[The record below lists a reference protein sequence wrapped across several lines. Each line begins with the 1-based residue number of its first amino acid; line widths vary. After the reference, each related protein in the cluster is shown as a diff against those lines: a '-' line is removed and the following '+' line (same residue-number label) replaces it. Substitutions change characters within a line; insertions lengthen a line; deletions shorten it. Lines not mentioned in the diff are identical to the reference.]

1 MLVSASQRPEDL
13 MDAERRQVTVL
24 FTDMVGFTSF
34 SERSGE
40 EAAYTLMRSLSKL
53 MDDAVREQ
61 GGVVQGFT
69 GDGIMAVFG
78 APTAFE
84 DAPLRACRAAL
95 LILQRL
101 KTAGSDLEAQHGVRP
116 QLRIGLNTGPA
127 VVGNVQSN
135 ADASITVLGDTVNVA
150 ARFQALAEAGSVC
163 MTESTYRLVQ
173 GMVEAGFAGE
183 HQIKGKSESQK
194 VYRLEAIRH
203 GAARFDAAL
212 SRGLTAY
219 VGRDRELET
228 LERRLAETSSGIQV
242 IDIAGEPGI
251 GKSRLLHE
259 FRQRIGKSGAFILL
273 GGCSPEDRQ
282 TPFLPFI
289 ELVRGSFRVAAGE
302 DQAAVARKLDD
313 GLKVLG
319 LGSAQNLGLLL
330 NLLGLKT
337 PEGSLQGLDGV
348 LIGLRTRDLLRRLLR
363 ARCQLSRGIMAIE
376 DLHWIDSASEELLG
390 EIVTSAESLPLMIVH
405 TRRPEYRPP
414 WSEQPNVSHVPL
426 EPLSA
431 GETARIVEAT
441 VRRRQSSRRTAAAC
455 SGESRRQRLVRRGA
469 RELPPRAGLRA
480 PSVRRHRLRRR
491 DGRERTAGKRA
502 IAAHRARRS
511 PRVRRPRPAAGR
523 RRHRPS
529 FRSRSAGSGN
539 RRQRRYR
546 PHRSPSC
553 KRSILSIAKTRPA
566 TTSSSTR
573 SCAMRSIAACSAPP
587 GRCCTSKSPTRS
599 SGAAPIVFPKSPRHS
614 RTTTRPLRAPTR
626 LSSTWRW
633 PPRSAWISILWT
645 RRMRYARQALDLL
658 ESNPICANDLAV
670 ADVMANH
677 IHILYEKSAF
687 LEIKRVARTLHAAA

>member
-1 MLVSASQRPEDL
+1 L
-13 MDAERRQVTVL
+13 DAERRQVTVL

-101 KTAGSDLEAQHGVRP
+101 KSAGSDLEAQHGVRP
-116 QLRIGLNTGPA
+116 QLRIGINTGPA
-127 VVGNVQSN
+127 VVGSVQSGT
-135 ADASITVLGDTVNVA
+135 DAGVTVLGDTVNVA

-183 HQIKGKSESQK
+183 HQVKGKSESQK
-194 VYRLEAIRH
+194 AYRLEAIRH

-228 LERRLAETSSGIQV
+228 LERRLAETRSGIQV

-259 FRQRIGKSGAFILL
+259 FRQRIGKSGAFMLL

-302 DQAAVARKLDD
+302 DQVAVARKLDD

-319 LGSAQNLGLLL
+319 LESAQNLGLLL
-330 NLLGLKT
+330 NLL
-337 PEGSLQGLDGV
+337 
-348 LIGLRTRDLLRRLLR
+348 
-363 ARCQLSRGIMAIE
+363 A
-376 DLHWIDSASEELLG
+376 
-390 EIVTSAESLPLMIVH
+390 
-405 TRRPEYRPP
+405 
-414 WSEQPNVSHVPL
+414 
-426 EPLSA
+426 
-431 GETARIVEAT
+431 
-441 VRRRQSSRRTAAAC
+441 
-455 SGESRRQRLVRRGA
+455 SRRQRD
-469 RELPPRAGLRA
+469 PCRAW
-480 PSVRRHRLRRR
+480 
-491 DGRERTAGKRA
+491 TA
-502 IAAHRARRS
+502 
-511 PRVRRPRPAAGR
+511 
-523 RRHRPS
+523 
-529 FRSRSAGSGN
+529 
-539 RRQRRYR
+539 
-546 PHRSPSC
+546 C
-553 KRSILSIAKTRPA
+553 
-566 TTSSSTR
+566 
-573 SCAMRSIAACSAPP
+573 
-587 GRCCTSKSPTRS
+587 
-599 SGAAPIVFPKSPRHS
+599 
-614 RTTTRPLRAPTR
+614 
-626 LSSTWRW
+626 
-633 PPRSAWISILWT
+633 
-645 RRMRYARQALDLL
+645 
-658 ESNPICANDLAV
+658 
-670 ADVMANH
+670 
-677 IHILYEKSAF
+677 
-687 LEIKRVARTLHAAA
+687 